1 MKTLDSTL
9 TAKGASSLQRAGSPA
24 SELEPRVGSGKDPVR
39 SGVGGVFGVIYAD
52 PPWKYS
58 FPHTRAESTKDDYPT
73 MSAWEISRLPVE
85 CIAAPDCALLMWAIW
100 PRLGDAMDVMRAW
113 GFEYL
118 TCAFVWVKA
127 NKAEATGQ
135 LVMME
140 EGAKSDFFGMGMWTR
155 SNTEF
160 CLLGKKG
167 KPKRASASVRQMIY
181 EPLGKHSEKPHET
194 RRRIVQLFG
203 DVPRIE
209 LFARRRH
216 EGWAAWG
223 NEVESDVSLVRWAAG
238 AGRGAE
244 ERVNGT
250 TAKPEN
256 SVLNKP
262 ESEK

>member
-1 MKTLDSTL
+1 MKRADAVHTTKSSATSAMQDVPLQTDDQ
-9 TAKGASSLQRAGSPA
+9 GASSLQRMVRAAELHDAPDR
-24 SELEPRVGSGKDPVR
+24 ELERGAERAEFS
-39 SGVGGVFGVIYAD
+39 VIYAD

-58 FPHTRAESTKDDYPT
+58 FPGTRAEVKDDYPT
-73 MSAWEISRLPVE
+73 MSAWQIGRLPVE
-85 CIAAPDCALLMWAIW
+85 EIAAPDCALLMWAIW

-181 EPLGKHSEKPHET
+181 EPLGRHSEKPHET
-194 RRRIVQLFG
+194 RRRIVELFG

-223 NEVESDVSLVRWAAG
+223 NEVESDVSLARISCVKRIP
-238 AGRGAE
+238 
-244 ERVNGT
+244 
-250 TAKPEN
+250 K
-256 SVLNKP
+256 
-262 ESEK
+262 